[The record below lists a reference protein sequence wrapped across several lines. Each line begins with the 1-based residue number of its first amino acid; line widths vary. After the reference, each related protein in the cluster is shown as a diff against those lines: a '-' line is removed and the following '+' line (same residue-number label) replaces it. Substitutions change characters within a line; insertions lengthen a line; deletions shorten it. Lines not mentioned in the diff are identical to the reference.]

1 MIDKSRQPSYNSY
14 LRQSAQANQCMSIST
29 QSVLEQQLVLEA
41 IQTFVQAMSSG
52 KVKKRCLMTI
62 RLQFED
68 SERNQC

>member
-29 QSVLEQQLVLEA
+29 QSGSEQQLALEA
-41 IQTFVQAMSSG
+41 ILMFVHRMNSG
-52 KVKKRCLMTI
+52 KVNKTCLMTI

-68 SERNQC
+68 SERSQC